1 MGGRRGWQ
9 AEAGSSNSRLNS
21 GPWTL
26 NPRHESSSAWRAQG
40 VRGSGMAGSV
50 VLTGRSKDTIVLSSG
65 DNMEPQPIE
74 DALCESPYIK
84 FAHLVG
90 QDCKHL
96 GALLVPN
103 TEAFAEL
110 AASRGAPGAS
120 RAGGL
125 AWE

>member
-1 MGGRRGWQ
+1 
-9 AEAGSSNSRLNS
+9 
-21 GPWTL
+21 
-26 NPRHESSSAWRAQG
+26 
-40 VRGSGMAGSV
+40 MAGSV

-65 DNMEPQPIE
+65 DNVEPQPIE

-103 TEAFAEL
+103 AEAL
-110 AASRGAPGAS
+110 AQLATSRGAPGGYMKN
-120 RAGGL
+120 RGF
-125 AWE
+125 